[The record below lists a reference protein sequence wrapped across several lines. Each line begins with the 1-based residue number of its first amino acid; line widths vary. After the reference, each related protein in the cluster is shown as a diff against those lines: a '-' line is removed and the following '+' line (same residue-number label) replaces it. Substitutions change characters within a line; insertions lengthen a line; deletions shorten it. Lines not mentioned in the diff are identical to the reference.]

1 MLSRVDH
8 PHKIAAVLCLLAL
21 PLVPSLA
28 RPAYYASS
36 EIPQSNRQDPV
47 PEATKPC
54 SDDESKWWKNL
65 REAVRVAIAA
75 RIELD
80 SLENRL
86 FSGYRVGQVISDAEI
101 SAINRRRKEEQAK
114 LNADIE
120 SSTARFLGLLRE
132 GSEKSYRVPLD
143 DRRPQLLY
151 GGRPSY
157 SEEARQK
164 KIEGSVLTRVRIEA
178 DGTIGDVRIMRGLG
192 HGLDESAV
200 ISMKRTLWLPCVKDG
215 VFVQYWSAPEVE
227 FNLR

>member
-8 PHKIAAVLCLLAL
+8 PHKIPAVLCLLAML
-21 PLVPSLA
+21 LVSSFA
-28 RPAYYASS
+28 RSAYYSS
-36 EIPQSNRQDPV
+36 PEIPQNYRQDPV

-54 SDDESKWWKNL
+54 SEDEAKWWKNI

-75 RIELD
+75 RSDLD
-80 SLENRL
+80 HLENRL
-86 FSGYRVGQVISDAEI
+86 FSGYRVGQVITDEET
-101 SAINRRRKEEQAK
+101 SAINKRRKEEQTK

-164 KIEGSVLTRVRIEA
+164 KIQGSVFFRVRIDA
-178 DGTIGDVRIMRGLG
+178 DGTLGPVRVMRGLG

-200 ISMKRTLWLPCVKDG
+200 ISMKRTLWLPAVKDG
-215 VFVQYWSAPEVE
+215 VFVQYWSAPEME